1 MSDFCLHLCL
11 ICIFVITANILSY
24 VASLQCS
31 VLRRKPSSIHTAS
44 ETIHH
49 LEKWGT
55 QRSVMCS
62 THFNHHFN
70 FIYINKSGLL
80 ASECSS
86 AEKHLFYANFT
97 NHLHSQF
104 TSQLLILPSGALSN
118 TSRTNSEASKLS
130 KAGGDRQID
139 KADPVTFWL
148 PLPSTSY

>member
-31 VLRRKPSSIHTAS
+31 VLRRKRSSIHTTS

-62 THFNHHFN
+62 TNFNHHFN

-86 AEKHLFYANFT
+86 AEKRFVLRK
-97 NHLHSQF
+97 LHQS
-104 TSQLLILPSGALSN
+104 P
-118 TSRTNSEASKLS
+118 
-130 KAGGDRQID
+130 
-139 KADPVTFWL
+139 
-148 PLPSTSY
+148 PLPVHITTPYSAFRSTEQHITDQQWGIQAQQGRRRQTDWQGRPCDLLAASTFY